1 MLRPDATLRARLL
14 GWLLPGM
21 ALVLAASLAFARL
34 EAEQA
39 ADAAYDRS
47 LLGAIKGLDLNVS
60 TASGGLAVEQ
70 PYALFEFF
78 QLAGNGPVH
87 FRVAT
92 DDGLV
97 EIGTPELPLPPHP
110 LRAGEPQFYDAEHFG
125 EPVRVGAYLRALDRP
140 VGGARQVLIQVAEG
154 VQARE
159 RFTRAFV
166 RQALWRDASLLGL
179 LALAVAGVSAWALR
193 PVRRLAEAVRARSDD
208 DLRPLSP
215 QGLPADLRPLVDAIN
230 RQLERSAGLLAQRR
244 QFVDD
249 ASHQLR
255 TPLTTLRAQLDY
267 LRREADPARRDEAL
281 QALSLELDHATRAT
295 GQLLALAR
303 ADAGARADEPL
314 DLGELV
320 REVALALLPLA
331 RERGIDLGVD
341 GPEPAPVARGDRLLL
356 REALQNLAHNALVH
370 GRAGGRVTLVAGADP
385 DPDPDREARGQVWI
399 GASDDGPGL
408 EPAVAARLGQRFV
421 RGRGS
426 RGSGLGLSIAAA
438 VAVRHGGAL
447 QTGAGEGGAGL
458 AVRLCWPGGGE

>member
-1 MLRPDATLRARLL
+1 MSGSTAAAGAP
-14 GWLLPGM
+14 LPRWIDFG
-21 ALVLAASLAFARL
+21 VLPL
-34 EAEQA
+34 
-39 ADAAYDRS
+39 
-47 LLGAIKGLDLNVS
+47 LNV
-60 TASGGLAVEQ
+60 
-70 PYALFEFF
+70 
-78 QLAGNGPVH
+78 
-87 FRVAT
+87 
-92 DDGLV
+92 
-97 EIGTPELPLPPHP
+97 
-110 LRAGEPQFYDAEHFG
+110 
-125 EPVRVGAYLRALDRP
+125 
-140 VGGARQVLIQVAEG
+140 
-154 VQARE
+154 
-159 RFTRAFV
+159 
-166 RQALWRDASLLGL
+166 L

-385 DPDPDREARGQVWI
+385 DPDREAGGQVWI

-438 VAVRHGGAL
+438 VAVRHGGSL

>member
-92 DDGLV
+92 DDGRV
-97 EIGTPELPLPPHP
+97 EIGTPELPLPPRP

-140 VGGARQVLIQVAEG
+140 VGGARQVVIQVAEG

-193 PVRRLAEAVRARSDD
+193 PVRRLAEAVRARSGD
-208 DLRPLSP
+208 DLQPLSP
-215 QGLPADLRPLVDAIN
+215 QGLPADLRPLVEAIN

-267 LRREADPARRDEAL
+267 LRREPDPARRDEAL

-303 ADAGARADEPL
+303 ADAGAQAAEPL
-314 DLGELV
+314 DLGALA

-331 RERGIDLGVD
+331 RERGIDLGAD
-341 GPEPAPVARGDRLLL
+341 LPEDPGPAARVAAVCGDRLLL
-356 REALQNLAHNALVH
+356 REALMNLTHNALVH
-370 GRAGGRVTLVAGADP
+370 GREGGCVTVEAGEDAGGALA
-385 DPDPDREARGQVWI
+385 WI
-399 GASDDGPGL
+399 GVRDDGPGL
-408 EPAVAARLGQRFV
+408 DPAVQARLGERFV

-438 VAVRHGGAL
+438 VARRHRGRL
-447 QTGAGEGGAGL
+447 ETGPGEGGAGL
-458 AVRLCWPGGGE
+458 SVRLVWPQERA